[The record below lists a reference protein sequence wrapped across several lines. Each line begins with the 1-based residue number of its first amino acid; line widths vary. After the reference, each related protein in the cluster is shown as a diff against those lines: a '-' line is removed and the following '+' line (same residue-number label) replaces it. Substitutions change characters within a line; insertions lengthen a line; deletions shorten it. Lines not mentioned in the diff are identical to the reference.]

1 MHTKAELLEELE
13 YIHLNYDFSSDCS
26 TELKNYILK
35 NNLANYD
42 TDDILFPTASG
53 ESAIGY
59 NDTYGFNP
67 EEDFTEGFFYSD
79 GEDDAY

>member
-13 YIHLNYDFSSDCS
+13 YIHLNYDFTSDCS

-35 NNLANYD
+35 HNLANYD
-42 TDDILFPTASG
+42 TDDILFLTASG
-53 ESAIGY
+53 ENAIGY
-59 NDTYGFNP
+59 NDTYGINP
-67 EEDFTEGFFYSD
+67 EEDFAEGFFYSD